1 MTFKAC
7 ALFLGALVAVP
18 AMAADVLYT
27 AAPCEIEAKAGSDYL
42 GTLAVATPVTVL
54 QTKGDL
60 ARVRVDGWTLQE
72 FPTQLFKAANVRI
85 EYASIDE
92 EDDVKTDDKT
102 VKEVAGNP
110 WVKATVEGWVPKK
123 VLTADVTG
131 LWKAGEERLG
141 QACASCHGAPAA
153 NHFTANQWAS
163 QLPERGGRT
172 GHSRAGAN
180 ALMFKY
186 LQEHAKP

>member
-1 MTFKAC
+1 MSLKTC
-7 ALFLGALVAVP
+7 ALMIGALFTMPV
-18 AMAADVLYT
+18 MAANVLYT
-27 AAPCEIEAKAGSDYL
+27 AQPCEIEAKAGSDYL
-42 GTLAVATPVTVL
+42 GTLTVATPVTVL
-54 QTKGDL
+54 KKSGDFTQ
-60 ARVRVDGWTLQE
+60 VRIDGWTLQE
-72 FPTQLFKAANVRI
+72 FPSQLFKAANVRI
-85 EYASIDE
+85 EYASMDE
-92 EDDVKTDDKT
+92 EDAVKTDDKT

-110 WVKATVEGWVPKK
+110 WVKASITGWVPTKA
-123 VLTADVTG
+123 LTADIKG
-131 LWKAGEERLG
+131 LWKAGEDRLG

-172 GHSRAGAN
+172 GHSRAGSN

>member
-1 MTFKAC
+1 MHFKTC
-7 ALFLGALVAVP
+7 ALIISALLAAP
-18 AMAADVLYT
+18 TMAANVLYT
-27 AAPCEIEAKAGSDYL
+27 AQPCEIEAKAGSDYL

-54 QTKGDL
+54 QKKGDL
-60 ARVRVDGWTLQE
+60 VRVRVDGWTLQE
-72 FPTQLFKAANVRI
+72 FPSQIFKAANVRI
-85 EYASIDE
+85 EYASLDE
-92 EDDVKTDDKT
+92 EDAVKTDDKS

-110 WVKATVEGWVPKK
+110 WVKAKVEGWVPAKALTANVK
-123 VLTADVTG
+123 VL
-131 LWKAGEERLG
+131 WQSGEARLG

>member
-27 AAPCEIEAKAGSDYL
+27 AAPCEIEAKPGSDYL

-85 EYASIDE
+85 EYASLDE
-92 EDDVKTDDKT
+92 EDAVKTDDKT